1 MDNGKI
7 SVRYA
12 RALLET
18 AKDQR
23 CETEVY
29 EGLMRL
35 SHNYSFAINTFNEVL
50 SNPMISMD
58 EKRQLL
64 YNAIGDPVHP
74 CLHRFIEF
82 VTEKNRENKIMLI
95 ALKYQEMYRKEKN
108 IVKANVTAASELND
122 LTLRHLHDFVADTFH
137 AEVEM
142 HLKVDPTLIG
152 GFTLDIEHD
161 RMDASIAGQL
171 KKLKKELQL

>member
-18 AKDQR
+18 AKNQQ
-23 CETEVY
+23 CEDKVY
-29 EGLMRL
+29 EGLVRL

-50 SNPMISMD
+50 SNPMISPE
-58 EKRQLL
+58 EKKQLL
-64 YNAIGDPVHP
+64 RNTIGDPVHP
-74 CLHRFIEF
+74 CLQRFIEF
-82 VTEKNRENKIMLI
+82 VTEKRRENKILLI

-108 IVKANVTAASELND
+108 IVKADVTTAAELD
-122 LTLRHLHDFVADTFH
+122 ERTLQRLRDFVKETFH

-161 RMDASIAGQL
+161 RLDASIVGQL
-171 KKLKKELQL
+171 NKLKKELQL